1 MNQIQTTGT
10 IRERG
15 QLTIPDEVR
24 QIYDWA
30 TPGSVVT
37 ISAQKPSEIVIRPYS
52 PSQQNVD
59 WGRLWNEIELARS
72 YFGKYAGSLSGFV
85 VQDREKHE

>member
-1 MNQIQTTGT
+1 MTQAQTIGT

-24 QIYDWA
+24 QKYDWA
-30 TPGSVVT
+30 SPGSVVT
-37 ISAQKPSEIVIRPYS
+37 ISTQKATEIVIRPYS
-52 PSQQNVD
+52 PLHQKID
-59 WGRLWNEIELARS
+59 WNRLWNDIELSRS
-72 YFGKYAGSLSGFV
+72 YTGKYAGSLSEFI